1 MDFKIFF
8 SDKAIGDLNRIVEYF
23 AAESPDSARLV
34 GESLMA
40 HIRCL
45 AAMPIIGTPMAKRT
59 NVYKLYHS
67 PYAVFYRVN
76 RSGGTVEVLHL
87 FHGVR
92 RKRVLPSPQ
101 AS

>member
-1 MDFKIFF
+1 LDFKILF

-23 AAESPDSARLV
+23 AAESPELARLV
-34 GESLMA
+34 ADSLVA

-45 AAMPIIGTPMAKRT
+45 SAMPIIGTPMAKRT

-92 RKRVLPSPQ
+92 RKSVLAAPQ

>member
-8 SDKAIGDLNRIVEYF
+8 SDKAVGDLNRIVEYF
-23 AAESPDSARLV
+23 AAESPELARLV

-45 AAMPIIGTPMAKRT
+45 AAMPIIGTPMAKRA

-76 RSGGTVEVLHL
+76 RSAANVEILHL
-87 FHGVR
+87 YQGVR
-92 RKRVLPSPQ
+92 RKSVLATPQ

>member
-8 SDKAIGDLNRIVEYF
+8 SDKAVGDLNRIVEYF
-23 AAESPDSARLV
+23 AAESPDLARLV
-34 GESLMA
+34 ADSLLA

-45 AAMPIIGTPMAKRT
+45 SAMPIIGTPTAKRS

-76 RSGGTVEVLHL
+76 RSSGVVEVLHL
-87 FHGVR
+87 YQGVR
-92 RKRVLPSPQ
+92 RNGVPAAPQ

>member
-8 SDKAIGDLNRIVEYF
+8 SDKAVSDLNRIVEYF
-23 AAESPDSARLV
+23 AAESPELARMV
-34 GESLMA
+34 GESLMG
-40 HIRCL
+40 HVRCL
-45 AAMPIIGTPMAKRT
+45 AAMPIIGTPMTKRT

-76 RSGGTVEVLHL
+76 RSAGTVEILHV

-92 RKRVLPSPQ
+92 RNSVLSGAQ